1 MTPFIGNIEYQF
13 ILARVHQKSNNF
25 NRKGKNMPGPLT
37 GLKVLDLTRVLAG
50 PYATMILSDLGAEV
64 IKIEQP
70 GTGDESRN
78 FGPFKNDFSLYFMS
92 VNRGKRSVTL
102 NLKTKQGKHI
112 FKQLVKQSDILVENF
127 RLGTMRKLDLD
138 YETLAAEHPSLIYAA
153 CSGFGQTGPFSEQGA
168 YDMIIQGMGGII
180 SITGE
185 PNGPPVRVGTS
196 ISDIT
201 SALFTTIGIMSALHH
216 RNKTGKGQLVD
227 VAMLDSLVAVL
238 ENAIVRYF
246 ATDEIPQP
254 LGSRHPAITPFE
266 AFESADGY
274 IIIAIGND
282 TLWCKF
288 CESVDEKHLISD
300 PRFKTNAG
308 RTDNH
313 GQLFPIL
320 SEIMRQRKTDE
331 WIEAL
336 EKIGVPCGPIN
347 TIDKVVNHPQVQA
360 REMIT
365 SVMHQVTGSVE
376 VPGLPIKLS
385 DTPGGVDAPAP
396 SLGEHTDEVLTDVLD
411 MSIEEIDLLRQ
422 EGII

>member
-1 MTPFIGNIEYQF
+1 M
-13 ILARVHQKSNNF
+13 S
-25 NRKGKNMPGPLT
+25 GPLS
-37 GLKVLDLTRVLAG
+37 GIKVLDLTRVLAG

-70 GTGDESRN
+70 EIGDESRN
-78 FGPFKNDFSLYFMS
+78 FGPFKNGFSLYFMS
-92 VNRGKRSVTL
+92 VNRGKRSITL
-102 NLKTKQGKHI
+102 DLKTDRGKDI

-127 RLGTMRKLDLD
+127 RPGTMKKLGLD
-138 YETLAAEHPSLIYAA
+138 YETLAAEHPALIYAA
-153 CSGFGQTGPFSEQGA
+153 CSGFGQTGPFAEKGA

-185 PNGPPVRVGTS
+185 PDGPPVRVGTS

-201 SALFTTIGIMSALHH
+201 AALFTTIGILSALHN
-216 RNKTGKGQLVD
+216 RNSTGKGQLVD

-266 AFESADGY
+266 AFESADGH

-282 TLWCKF
+282 TLWAKF
-288 CESVDEKHLISD
+288 CEHVDQKNLISD
-300 PRFKTNAG
+300 PRFSTNVE
-308 RTDNH
+308 RTANH
-313 GQLFPIL
+313 SELFPIL
-320 SEIMRQRKTDE
+320 SEIMRQRTTDE
-331 WIEAL
+331 WIDAL
-336 EKIGVPCGPIN
+336 ENIGVPCGPIN

-360 REMIT
+360 RNMIT
-365 SVMHQVTGSVE
+365 QVIHQMTGAVE

-385 DTPGGVDAPAP
+385 DTPGDVDIPAP
-396 SLGEHTDEVLTDVLD
+396 NLGEHTVEILTDVLK
-411 MSIEEIDLLRQ
+411 MSTDEVKQLKQ
-422 EGII
+422 ERII

>member
-1 MTPFIGNIEYQF
+1 M
-13 ILARVHQKSNNF
+13 A
-25 NRKGKNMPGPLT
+25 GPLD
-37 GLKVLDLTRVLAG
+37 GIKVLDLTRVLAG
-50 PYATMILSDLGAEV
+50 PYTTMILSDLGAEV

-70 GTGDESRN
+70 GIGDESRN
-78 FGPFKNDFSLYFMS
+78 FGPFKNGFSLYFMS
-92 VNRGKRSVTL
+92 VNRGKQSITL
-102 NLKTKQGKHI
+102 NLKTERGKTI

-127 RLGTMRKLDLD
+127 RPGTMKKLGLD
-138 YETLAAEHPSLIYAA
+138 YGTLAAEQPSLIYAA
-153 CSGFGQTGPFSEQGA
+153 CSGFGQTGPLAKQGA

-185 PNGPPVRVGTS
+185 PDGPPVRVGTS

-201 SALFTTIGIMSALHH
+201 AALFTTIGILSALHH
-216 RNKTGKGQLVD
+216 RNQTGKGQLVD

-246 ATDEIPQP
+246 ATDEVPQP

-266 AFESADGY
+266 AFKSADGH

-282 TLWCKF
+282 TLWAKF
-288 CESVDEKHLISD
+288 CEHADREDLIFD
-300 PRFKTNAG
+300 PRFKTNAE
-308 RTDNH
+308 RTANH
-313 GQLFPIL
+313 SELFPIL
-320 SEIMRQRKTDE
+320 SEIMRQRTTDE

-347 TIDKVVNHPQVQA
+347 TIDKVVNHPQIKA

-365 SVMHQVTGSVE
+365 QVMHQVTGVME
-376 VPGLPIKLS
+376 VPGVPIKLS
-385 DTPGGVDAPAP
+385 ETPGDVDTPAP
-396 SLGEHTDEVLTDVLD
+396 SLGEHTVEILTDVLK
-411 MSIEEIDLLRQ
+411 MSYQEVEELRQ

>member
-1 MTPFIGNIEYQF
+1 M
-13 ILARVHQKSNNF
+13 S
-25 NRKGKNMPGPLT
+25 GPLS
-37 GLKVLDLTRVLAG
+37 GIKVLDLTRVLAG

-70 GTGDESRN
+70 ELGDESRN
-78 FGPFKNDFSLYFMS
+78 FGPFKNSFSLYFMS
-92 VNRGKRSVTL
+92 VNRGKRSITL
-102 NLKTKQGKHI
+102 DLKTDRGKDI

-127 RLGTMRKLDLD
+127 RPGTMKKLGLD
-138 YETLAAEHPSLIYAA
+138 YETLAAEHPALIYAA
-153 CSGFGQTGPFSEQGA
+153 CSGFGQTGPFAEKGA

-185 PNGPPVRVGTS
+185 PDGPPVRVGTS

-201 SALFTTIGIMSALHH
+201 AALFTTIGILSALHN
-216 RNKTGKGQLVD
+216 RNSTRKGQLVD

-266 AFESADGY
+266 AFESADGH

-282 TLWCKF
+282 TLWAKF
-288 CESVDEKHLISD
+288 CEHVDQKNLISD
-300 PRFKTNAG
+300 PRFRTNVE
-308 RTDNH
+308 RTANH
-313 GQLFPIL
+313 SELFPIL
-320 SEIMRQRKTDE
+320 SEIMRQRTTDE
-331 WIEAL
+331 WIDAL
-336 EKIGVPCGPIN
+336 ENIGVPCGPIN

-360 REMIT
+360 RDMIAH
-365 SVMHQVTGSVE
+365 VIHQMTGAVE

-385 DTPGGVDAPAP
+385 DTPGDVDIPAP
-396 SLGEHTDEVLTDVLD
+396 NLGEHTVEILTDVLK
-411 MSIEEIDLLRQ
+411 MSTDEVKQLKQ
-422 EGII
+422 ERII

>member
-1 MTPFIGNIEYQF
+1 M
-13 ILARVHQKSNNF
+13 S
-25 NRKGKNMPGPLT
+25 GPLS
-37 GLKVLDLTRVLAG
+37 GIKVLDLTRVLAG

-70 GTGDESRN
+70 EIGDESRN
-78 FGPFKNDFSLYFMS
+78 FGPFKNGFSLYFMS
-92 VNRGKRSVTL
+92 VNRGKRSITL
-102 NLKTKQGKHI
+102 DLKTDRGKDI

-127 RLGTMRKLDLD
+127 RPGTMKKLGLD
-138 YETLAAEHPSLIYAA
+138 YETLAAEHPALIYAA
-153 CSGFGQTGPFSEQGA
+153 CSGFGQTGPFAEKGA

-185 PNGPPVRVGTS
+185 PDGPPVRVGTS

-201 SALFTTIGIMSALHH
+201 AALFTTIGILSALHN
-216 RNKTGKGQLVD
+216 RNSTRKGQLVD

-266 AFESADGY
+266 AFESADGH

-282 TLWCKF
+282 TLWAKF
-288 CESVDEKHLISD
+288 CEHVDQKNLISD
-300 PRFKTNAG
+300 PRFSTNVE
-308 RTDNH
+308 RTANH
-313 GQLFPIL
+313 SELFPIL
-320 SEIMRQRKTDE
+320 SEIMRQRTTDE
-331 WIEAL
+331 WIDAL
-336 EKIGVPCGPIN
+336 ENIGVPCGPIN

-360 REMIT
+360 RNMIT
-365 SVMHQVTGSVE
+365 QVIHQMTGAVE

-385 DTPGGVDAPAP
+385 DTPGDVDIPAP
-396 SLGEHTDEVLTDVLD
+396 NLGEHTVEILTDVLK
-411 MSIEEIDLLRQ
+411 MSTDEVKQLKQ
-422 EGII
+422 ERII